1 MSQII
6 HEDAS
11 YFLVE
16 AYFSYGGPSA
26 WRSISDNAVKGYERW
41 RDHPARVKQTARG
54 QFMTGVLAFSDPAVV
69 SEVWD
74 HLSGIEQKYPL
85 RIVRVQET
93 VTKLVLF
100 SSGQESVQ

>member
-11 YFLVE
+11 YYLVE
-16 AYFSYGGPSA
+16 AYFSIGGQAS

-69 SEVWD
+69 AEVWE
-74 HLSGIEQKYPL
+74 HLSSIEQKYPI

-93 VTKLVLF
+93 ITKLVLF
-100 SSGQESVQ
+100 SGREEDQS